1 MNRLRDRLSAC
12 LFSYIYNAKALEC
25 LDIIGIPNRKIREQ
39 KGERRTMK
47 QVDFNIFL
55 IGFMGCGKSTIA
67 KALQD
72 KLGMDIM
79 EMDTEIV
86 KRQGMSIAEIFEK
99 HGETYFRDVESNL
112 LKELK
117 SEDHVIVS
125 CGGGVVIRSENSD
138 YMKKSGKVV
147 LLTATPETVYERV
160 KDSKDRPILNQD
172 MSVAHIANLME
183 KRRLMYQNAAEV
195 TIQTDGKT
203 AEAIADEI
211 IEKITE

>member
-1 MNRLRDRLSAC
+1 
-12 LFSYIYNAKALEC
+12 
-25 LDIIGIPNRKIREQ
+25 
-39 KGERRTMK
+39 MK

>member
-1 MNRLRDRLSAC
+1 MLVSFL
-12 LFSYIYNAKALEC
+12 IYDAKALKC
-25 LDIIGIPNRKIREQ
+25 LEIIGIPIRKIREQ

-79 EMDTEIV
+79 EMDAEIV

-125 CGGGVVIRSENSD
+125 CGGGVVIRSENSE

-183 KRRLMYQNAAEV
+183 KRRVMYQNAAEV

-211 IEKITE
+211 IEKITKE